1 MSRHKFGYRVQCHP
15 KFMPNYFSTNWICK
29 ETHREEIELLMDTF
43 LIIFGFFKNQ
53 YTILQQLNDP
63 TYILRWDSNSQ
74 PPRLETSRIT
84 STRVIPSWF
93 NSNLLE
99 QHFLIEVGSDAC

>member
-1 MSRHKFGYRVQCHP
+1 MIQLVQ
-15 KFMPNYFSTNWICK
+15 IL
-29 ETHREEIELLMDTF
+29 IEYVTF
-43 LIIFGFFKNQ
+43 LKKWDNSDLFIIIFGFFKNQ
-53 YTILQQLNDP
+53 YTILQQLNDQ